1 MGNDKVTID
10 LEEYISLRQQSE
22 ELLNILDLI
31 FNNSRYSKTIDEDKL
46 YLSSNTN
53 LLDYLKIVEN
63 YRYKTRLEDLKK
75 EEE

>member
-1 MGNDKVTID
+1 MENDKVTVD

>member
-1 MGNDKVTID
+1 MGNDKVTVD